1 LVASR
6 ACKFKKEGG
15 EPCRAPP
22 LHDAEFCFAHDPEHA
37 EEMAEARRLGGLR
50 RRREHAVAGAFEIEG
65 LEDVSQLR
73 RVLTIATLDLLGLD
87 NSIARARAL
96 IAVVGSGAKL
106 LEVGELEERLRSL
119 EATMAPRTP
128 AKKGRGR

>member
-1 LVASR
+1 MASR
-6 ACKFKKEGG
+6 ACKFVKGGG

-22 LHDAEFCFAHDPEHA
+22 LHDGEFCFAHDPEHA

-50 RRREHAVAGAFEIEG
+50 RRREHAVAGAYEVEG
-65 LEDVSQLR
+65 LEDVTQLR
-73 RVLTIATLDLLGLD
+73 RVLTIATLDLLGLE

-106 LEVGELEERLRSL
+106 LEAGELEERIVAL
-119 EATMAPRTP
+119 EAAVKPRAEKG
-128 AKKGRGR
+128 AKRR